1 VSSTRSGTRAAGPRS
16 ASADD
21 WQVRG
26 VSIQGYHHLSR
37 GIECQDAYRSVCVP
51 SAGAWV
57 VAVSDGAGSRSRAA
71 EGSALAAGLATSVF
85 GMLLRTGGVPAD
97 AGAWKSM
104 LTDGY
109 LSLLTRFGRAVA
121 QLGDE
126 PGEFAATLS
135 VAIIAVPWVGVVSV
149 GDSCLIIQAGG
160 EGLHLISLGER
171 ESEYSNETDFLTSAD
186 PLRRAVVRCIYEP
199 ELTGL
204 FLATDGLTPVAT
216 ELDGE
221 WLRPNRT
228 FIDPLLES
236 VTSPE
241 FDLTEIVKFLLHER
255 IGATSGDDKTMVVA
269 VAR

>member
-1 VSSTRSGTRAAGPRS
+1 VSSTRNATRTAGPHA
-16 ASADD
+16 ASVED
-21 WQVRG
+21 WLLRG

-37 GIECQDAYRSVCVP
+37 GIECQDAYRSVKVP

-85 GMLLRTGGVPAD
+85 GMLLRTRGVPAD
-97 AGAWKSM
+97 ASAWKSM

-135 VAIIAVPWVGVVSV
+135 VAIIAVPWLGVVSV
-149 GDSCLIIQAGG
+149 GDSCLIIQAG

-171 ESEYSNETDFLTSAD
+171 ESEYSNETDFLTSSE

-204 FLATDGLTPVAT
+204 FLSTDGLTPVAT
-216 ELDGE
+216 ELEGE
-221 WLRPNRT
+221 WLRPNPT
-228 FIDPLLES
+228 FIDPLFQS
-236 VTSPE
+236 VTSPD